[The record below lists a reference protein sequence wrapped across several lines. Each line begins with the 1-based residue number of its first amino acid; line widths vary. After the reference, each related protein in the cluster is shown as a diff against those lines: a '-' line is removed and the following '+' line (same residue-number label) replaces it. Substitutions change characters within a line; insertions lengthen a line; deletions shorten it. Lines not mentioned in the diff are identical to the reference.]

1 MTGSHFWLGLNHKFV
16 IWEPSFGGFGSTL
29 VIPAFGRNSP
39 ALEAAAAG
47 PAPKL
52 SAGAGW
58 ASLAPLAVL
67 AGRRG
72 GIAVGRK
79 ENGTSKVAKV
89 IVTHGGLPF
98 ELGLVDSSQSVLWSL
113 SNIVTVSF
121 KRWPTFLNWVCWM

>member
-1 MTGSHFWLGLNHKFV
+1 MCFGGRFLLTGSHFWLGLNHKFV
-16 IWEPSFGGFGSTL
+16 IWEPSFGGLGSTL

-72 GIAVGRK
+72 GVAVGRR

-89 IVTHGGLPF
+89 VIFIQGGLPF
-98 ELGLVDSSQSVLWSL
+98 ELGLVDSSQSGLLKGYL
-113 SNIVTVSF
+113 SN
-121 KRWPTFLNWVCWM
+121 